1 MGHKR
6 EADAEADPALVYS
19 SAGVL
24 PTIYSHGVVPVAKTV
39 AAPAVTY
46 SAIPAVSPLV
56 KSVLPTTYSHGVL
69 PTTYSHGVLPTT
81 YSYGVLPTTYSH
93 TVQKREADA
102 EADPALV
109 YSSAGVLPTT
119 YSHGVLPTTYSHGV
133 LPTTYTHGV
142 YSHGVV
148 PVAKTVAAKSPF
160 LMYNPYVPV
169 THAGVY
175 KAIDQS
181 NVAITPFGA
190 THPSNLGLCF
200 NNKGV
205 QVSC

>member
-1 MGHKR
+1 MG
-6 EADAEADPALVYS
+6 
-19 SAGVL
+19 
-24 PTIYSHGVVPVAKTV
+24 
-39 AAPAVTY
+39 
-46 SAIPAVSPLV
+46 
-56 KSVLPTTYSHGVL
+56 
-69 PTTYSHGVLPTT
+69 
-81 YSYGVLPTTYSH
+81 
-93 TVQKREADA
+93 ADA

-119 YSHGVLPTTYSHGV
+119 YSHGV
-133 LPTTYTHGV
+133 

-148 PVAKTVAAKSPF
+148 PVAKTVAVPAVTPLVKTVAAKSPV
-160 LMYNPYVPV
+160 LTYSGVYNPYVPV

-205 QVSC
+205 QVSCFLL